1 MNTYEWPLA
10 STCVYTHMH
19 VHTCILSHTH
29 KHMNTH
35 IDIYTYIHTHF
46 HIYTLTYTCIIH
58 TRFSRYTK
66 GMKLK
71 GGMFG
76 ENVGSRY
83 DHLLLCVFKILKKKK
98 KNPRNIWSR
107 KSGKTSW
114 NCEGRV
120 NVAADTPLWRNRR
133 KTWRLKLDEQQ
144 GQEKK
149 IYGQT
154 RRGSA
159 HCR

>member
-1 MNTYEWPLA
+1 MNDLWPPHV
-10 STCVYTHMH
+10 CTHMH

-98 KNPRNIWSR
+98 KTQETFDLGSR
-107 KSGKTSW
+107 GRPVGTVK
-114 NCEGRV
+114 EG
-120 NVAADTPLWRNRR
+120 
-133 KTWRLKLDEQQ
+133 
-144 GQEKK
+144 
-149 IYGQT
+149 
-154 RRGSA
+154 
-159 HCR
+159 